1 MGEGSPGRED
11 AVLAVDGIGSACVVR
26 LQGELDLYTADQVRS
41 ALGDA
46 AGGGPQRVI
55 VDLTRVE
62 FVDSTVLGVLVG
74 ARSALPAGALRLA
87 APQLEVRRAL
97 MVSGLDRTLPVHDT
111 VDEAL
116 AAD

>member
-1 MGEGSPGRED
+1 VGEGSPGRED
-11 AVLAVDGIGSACVVR
+11 AVRAVNGIGSACVVR
-26 LQGELDLYTADQVRS
+26 LQGELDLYTADRVRS

-46 AGGGPQRVI
+46 AGSGPQRVV
-55 VDLTRVE
+55 VDLAHVE
-62 FVDSTVLGVLVG
+62 FVDSTMLGVLVA
-74 ARSALPAGALRLA
+74 ARSALPEGAFRLA

-97 MVSGLDRTLPVHDT
+97 MVSGLDRTLLVHET